1 MIDVRPLKSLENAVT
16 EGQRAVKKRR
26 IVSNEFMTVIFIMI
40 VVTISTNELYCKCV
54 LSHKLQFT
62 STINMIVVVVVFSK
76 THRTRHG
83 LTTNEGSPRFVPKI
97 PSVAAAQQRRRC
109 RLQVGIVVVRLP

>member
-40 VVTISTNELYCKCV
+40 VVTISTNEL
-54 LSHKLQFT
+54 
-62 STINMIVVVVVFSK
+62 
-76 THRTRHG
+76 
-83 LTTNEGSPRFVPKI
+83 
-97 PSVAAAQQRRRC
+97 
-109 RLQVGIVVVRLP
+109 